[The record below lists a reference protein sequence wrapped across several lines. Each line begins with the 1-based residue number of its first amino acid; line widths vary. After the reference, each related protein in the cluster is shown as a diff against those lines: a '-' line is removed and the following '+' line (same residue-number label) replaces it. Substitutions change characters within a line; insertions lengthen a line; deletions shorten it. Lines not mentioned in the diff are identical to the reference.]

1 MYADFAE
8 RAFFDGDHCSHCAT
22 RDEHLR
28 LERIAKRNR
37 EALRAIE
44 RRTGSRARA
53 A

>member
-1 MYADFAE
+1 MYAE
-8 RAFFDGDHCSHCAT
+8 RAYFDNDACHHCAT

-44 RRTGSRARA
+44 RRQGSRARA

>member
-1 MYADFAE
+1 MYAE
-8 RAFFDGDHCSHCAT
+8 RAYFTTDACHHCAT